1 MSLICQINLPSFSQS
16 KQSFCRGRY
25 LPLTKRSSFRSLAY
39 PPIPWPLWCVNLLP
53 PSSIFQQTFNTHTK
67 LKPLTHYQ
75 INCSYLKLC
84 NKKLNKIT
92 STHCLKKFLKPS
104 KCVPE
109 WILTWSNCV
118 FYMGRIRD
126 CAHASIYEKCISTG
140 EWNTILCV

>member
-1 MSLICQINLPSFSQS
+1 MPLILTKIKTLKHNNPIKLFNTYLENVLDIPNKPSFLLS
-16 KQSFCRGRY
+16 KQTIFLSWV
-25 LPLTKRSSFRSLAY
+25 LSSFDERKFLSVFSLPTPHPMA
-39 PPIPWPLWCVNLLP
+39 IVMCILLP

-109 WILTWSNCV
+109 
-118 FYMGRIRD
+118 
-126 CAHASIYEKCISTG
+126 
-140 EWNTILCV
+140 